1 MTDGKFPRQPYLHV
15 VKCRGSADSFS
26 DGAVALA
33 QVLRHTLAAMNLMN
47 PQGDQELK
55 TLESAL
61 APIAPTKSAS
71 RVWRI
76 VGLVVAFQF
85 IAIIAV
91 VVLFSGLGLAND
103 GVGSCGGG

>member
-1 MTDGKFPRQPYLHV
+1 
-15 VKCRGSADSFS
+15 
-26 DGAVALA
+26 
-33 QVLRHTLAAMNLMN
+33 MN
-47 PQGDQELK
+47 PETLLEVK

-71 RVWRI
+71 RIWRI

-85 IAIIAV
+85 IVIVAA
-91 VVLFSGLGLAND
+91 VVLFSGLGFASD

>member
-1 MTDGKFPRQPYLHV
+1 
-15 VKCRGSADSFS
+15 
-26 DGAVALA
+26 
-33 QVLRHTLAAMNLMN
+33 MN
-47 PQGDQELK
+47 PETLLEVQ

-61 APIAPTKSAS
+61 APIAPIKSAS

-85 IAIIAV
+85 IAIVAS
-91 VVLFSGLGLAND
+91 VLVFSALGLANE

>member
-1 MTDGKFPRQPYLHV
+1 
-15 VKCRGSADSFS
+15 
-26 DGAVALA
+26 
-33 QVLRHTLAAMNLMN
+33 MN
-47 PQGDQELK
+47 PETLLEVK
-55 TLESAL
+55 TMESAL

-85 IAIIAV
+85 IAIIAT
-91 VVLFSGLGLAND
+91 VVLFSALGLANE

>member
-1 MTDGKFPRQPYLHV
+1 
-15 VKCRGSADSFS
+15 
-26 DGAVALA
+26 
-33 QVLRHTLAAMNLMN
+33 MN
-47 PQGDQELK
+47 PETLLEVK
-55 TLESAL
+55 TMESAL

-85 IAIIAV
+85 IAIIAT
-91 VVLFSGLGLAND
+91 VVLFSALGFANE

>member
-1 MTDGKFPRQPYLHV
+1 
-15 VKCRGSADSFS
+15 
-26 DGAVALA
+26 
-33 QVLRHTLAAMNLMN
+33 MN
-47 PQGDQELK
+47 PDILLEVK
-55 TLESAL
+55 TLESTL

-85 IAIIAV
+85 IAILASV
-91 VVLFSGLGLAND
+91 LLFSALGFAND

>member
-1 MTDGKFPRQPYLHV
+1 MSPE
-15 VKCRGSADSFS
+15 
-26 DGAVALA
+26 
-33 QVLRHTLAAMNLMN
+33 M
-47 PQGDQELK
+47 
-55 TLESAL
+55 ESAL

-85 IAIIAV
+85 IAIAAS
-91 VVLFSGLGLAND
+91 VLVFSALGLAND

>member
-1 MTDGKFPRQPYLHV
+1 
-15 VKCRGSADSFS
+15 
-26 DGAVALA
+26 
-33 QVLRHTLAAMNLMN
+33 MN
-47 PQGDQELK
+47 PEMLLEVK

-71 RVWRI
+71 RIWRI

-85 IAIIAV
+85 LVIIAV
-91 VVLFSGLGLAND
+91 VVLFSGLGLANE

>member
-1 MTDGKFPRQPYLHV
+1 
-15 VKCRGSADSFS
+15 
-26 DGAVALA
+26 
-33 QVLRHTLAAMNLMN
+33 MN
-47 PQGDQELK
+47 PETLLEAK

-61 APIAPTKSAS
+61 APIAPTKSAA

-85 IAIIAV
+85 IAIIALV
-91 VVLFSGLGLAND
+91 LLFSGLGLANE